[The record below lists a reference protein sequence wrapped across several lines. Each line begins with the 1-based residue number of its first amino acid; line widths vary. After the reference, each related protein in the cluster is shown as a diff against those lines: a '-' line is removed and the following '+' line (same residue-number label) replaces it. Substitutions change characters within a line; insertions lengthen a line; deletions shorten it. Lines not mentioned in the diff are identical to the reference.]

1 MLSQTKCTATGFVI
15 EPLGK
20 RRILTNA
27 HAVANQVQVKVR
39 KHGSAQK
46 YTARVLAV
54 GHEVRGKLNEVM
66 VNHRYRH
73 YNLVAVL
80 KVVAAMF
87 CGWHGRS
94 QALLKSFQVLKDLQ
108 LQADKASA

>member
-1 MLSQTKCTATGFVI
+1 VLCFTAKLYFKPEQQHIQIRDFLLLLLACRPSFSQPWQMLSQTKCTATGFVI

-46 YTARVLAV
+46 FSARVLAV
-54 GHEVRGKLNEVM
+54 GHEVSG
-66 VNHRYRH
+66 
-73 YNLVAVL
+73 
-80 KVVAAMF
+80 
-87 CGWHGRS
+87 
-94 QALLKSFQVLKDLQ
+94 
-108 LQADKASA
+108 